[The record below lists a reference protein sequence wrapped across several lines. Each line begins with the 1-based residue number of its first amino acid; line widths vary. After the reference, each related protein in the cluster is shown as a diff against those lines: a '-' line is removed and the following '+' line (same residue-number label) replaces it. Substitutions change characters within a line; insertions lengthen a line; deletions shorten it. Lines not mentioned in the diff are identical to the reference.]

1 MLEFDIPLE
10 PLAWIEHMVDES
22 LRDQCSFVAIDMNTS
37 HSDLVGVIL
46 NGKVERD
53 QVDDP
58 FIIQSEKLR
67 FIYSLIDNV
76 SAGHDLFERY
86 RTDRLLH
93 CGYGK
98 RVLSRRSSIV
108 IVHHR
113 SRHRTASIVDHSLL
127 IEINARSPNGVFDA
141 TFSCLCSTTS
151 TMHP

>member
-1 MLEFDIPLE
+1 MHLFPC
-10 PLAWIEHMVDES
+10 PPS
-22 LRDQCSFVAIDMNTS
+22 LCRPSIFSCSLSPIVQSIIFHFSITTLSTRVHITRSPWQFTDNLNNVLFHVFICS
-37 HSDLVGVIL
+37 LV
-46 NGKVERD
+46 
-53 QVDDP
+53 
-58 FIIQSEKLR
+58 S
-67 FIYSLIDNV
+67 S
-76 SAGHDLFERY
+76 

-127 IEINARSPNGVFDA
+127 IEINVRSRNGVFDA